1 MIRNEI
7 LKGTIGKHNIKHGDL
22 VNINTLKYIAAK
34 ENIEL
39 NDLMRIL
46 GISEYNR
53 KRIRQSPS
61 NNTKVYIFDKDKLKE
76 IEVLIKSSV
85 IGVKKVSGKMLDRL
99 SKKYKINIKIVD
111 KILNISKDQR
121 YNLNRGQKYINLK
134 SKVDEREVINEVF
147 IDEVKYKEDVD
158 KKEIDVW
165 KRKYNLID
173 DEICTLL
180 NVKKSNYRK
189 LIQGKT
195 KKMKI
200 DLIDE
205 YEKIEIEQK
214 IIDRYKN
221 QDYTTKEEILELKR
235 EIRTTDTLIRKTL
248 SISASSYANLMSGKI
263 KRVRIIFQDVKL
275 KVDCIKMDI
284 RYEHGEGNYSGA
296 QLRKMCRNYGLDF
309 DELLKNI
316 SGNINRYTYLKQAL
330 KENDDGIYIGEEH
343 GLSDEFL
350 KKYDEKLKSMCEKIT
365 RANCYF
371 SHLNDEKSDI
381 AQEAFI
387 LLLEK
392 GGTIEKNYSYNKDLL
407 FGLLGKKVK
416 CFVIGKR
423 NERYR
428 EVLLDNFDFCGK
440 TYDEYNIFN
449 ENLEDFFVPL
459 DERIKPIHRD
469 LMQIFNDNKDYIYYH
484 RENAYKVIS
493 YRLKIST
500 EVIKQTVNEI
510 QEMYIEY
517 NFAKE
522 CKNGT
527 VINMSDAI
535 YF

>member
-1 MIRNEI
+1 MVINQILRRIIR
-7 LKGTIGKHNIKHGDL
+7 KHNIKHGDL

-39 NDLMRIL
+39 NDLMKIL

-99 SKKYKINIKIVD
+99 SEKYEINIKIVD

-263 KRVRIIFQDVKL
+263 KKVRIVFKDVKL

-284 RYEHGEGNYSGA
+284 RYEYGEGNYSGA
-296 QLRKMCRNYGLDF
+296 QLRKMCRRYDLDF
-309 DELLKNI
+309 DEFLKNI
-316 SGNINRYTYLKQAL
+316 SSNINRYQYLKKAL
-330 KENDDGIYIGEEH
+330 KESEDGIYVGKEH
-343 GLSDEFL
+343 RLSDEFL
-350 KKYDEKLKSMCEKIT
+350 EKYDEKLKIMCEKIT
-365 RANCYF
+365 RTNCYF
-371 SHLNDEKSDI
+371 SHLNDEKLDI

-387 LLLEK
+387 LVMEK
-392 GGTIEKNYSYNKDLL
+392 GGSIEKNFSYNKELL

-416 CFVIGKR
+416 YFVIGKR
-423 NERYR
+423 NERYKN
-428 EVLLDNFDFCGK
+428 VLLDNFDFYVRS
-440 TYDEYNIFN
+440 YDEYNIFN
-449 ENLEDFFVPL
+449 EDLEDFFVSL
-459 DERIKPIHRD
+459 DDRIKPIHRD
-469 LMQIFNDNKDYIYYH
+469 LMQIFNDNKDYIYYN

-493 YRLKIST
+493 YRLKISI

-527 VINMSDAI
+527 VIDMSDAI